1 MKRLNLFG
9 TSMLLI
15 ETAGIVGDRNES
27 LQEYHNQ
34 FTIPVYG
41 YDLATG
47 RSVLCAEHRVRV
59 MTEYTPP
66 VAKYDVFIFDTC
78 VVYDMVGG
86 LIVVRDA
93 L

>member
-9 TSMLLI
+9 RSMQLI
-15 ETAGIVGDRNES
+15 ETAGVFGDRNES
-27 LQEYHNQ
+27 LQDYGNQ

-41 YDLATG
+41 YDFGTG
-47 RSVLCAEHRVRV
+47 QAVLCIEHRVRV

-66 VAKYDVFIFDTC
+66 VAKYDVFIFDSC